1 MPRLTAARRV
11 VAVVLAAGASTR
23 FGGDKLLRP
32 LNGRPLAE
40 YIAAT
45 LSDLPLAARL
55 AARLAVCPAGNAAR
69 RDVFTRHGYAIIDNP
84 HPEHGMGS
92 SLALGAQ
99 HAMALDAEALL
110 VCLAD
115 MPFVPRDHLTAL
127 LSIDALAVAT
137 ECNGTR
143 SPPAVFARELF
154 PQLAVLTGD
163 QGARALIKSAATVTA
178 APDLVRDF
186 DTPADF
192 A

>member
-1 MPRLTAARRV
+1 MTAARRV
-11 VAVVLAAGASTR
+11 AAVVLAAGTSTR
-23 FGGDKLLRP
+23 FGGDKLLHP

-40 YIAAT
+40 HIATT
-45 LSDLPLAARL
+45 LSDLPLT
-55 AARLAVCPAGNAAR
+55 ARLAVCPSGNSAR
-69 RDVFTRHGYAIIDNP
+69 RDLFVRHGFEVIDNP
-84 HPEHGMGS
+84 QPEDGMGR
-92 SLALGAQ
+92 SLSLGAQ
-99 HAMALDAEALL
+99 RAIALDADAML

-115 MPFVPRDHLTAL
+115 MPFVTRDHLMAL
-127 LSIDALAVAT
+127 LAADGPAVAT

-143 SPPAVFARELF
+143 SPPAVFARELL

-163 QGARALIKSAATVTA
+163 QGARALIKSAATIIA